1 MIPVIAKSAITKTLS
16 SPIIQKTLIIGG
28 VVVIAYLFSK
38 KIGRFLNKNIKNI
51 QENIDYNKELD
62 KSKESYPKTQYKNFA
77 DAIQKAFDPIGIA
90 GGTDEDTIYNV
101 MRKLKTNNDWLL
113 LNKAYGIRKYEDFT
127 YVPWGENYEFNMV
140 EAINFEDEN
149 AEMRNKINAILKSKN
164 LKYRM

>member
-1 MIPVIAKSAITKTLS
+1 MIPVIAKSLS
-16 SPIIQKTLIIGG
+16 KPIVRKALIVGG

-38 KIGRFLNKNIKNI
+38 RIGRFFNKNIKDI
-51 QENIDYNKELD
+51 QENLDYNKELD

-77 DAIQKAFDPIGIA
+77 DGIEKAFNPYGF
-90 GGTDEDTIYNV
+90 GYGTDEKTIYDV

-113 LNKAYGIRKYEDFT
+113 LNKAFGVREYIDYSFNPFGTT
-127 YVPWGENYEFNMV
+127 YNYNMV
-140 EAINFEDEN
+140 EMINYEDEG

>member
-1 MIPVIAKSAITKTLS
+1 MIPVIAKSLS
-16 SPIIQKTLIIGG
+16 KPIVRKALIVGG

-38 KIGRFLNKNIKNI
+38 RIGRFFSKNIKDI
-51 QENIDYNKELD
+51 QEDIDYNKELD

-77 DAIQKAFDPIGIA
+77 DAIEKAFSPYGY
-90 GGTDEDTIYNV
+90 GYGTDEASIYNV

-113 LNKAYGIRKYEDFT
+113 LNKAFGVREYIDYSFNPFGTT
-127 YVPWGENYEFNMV
+127 YNFNMV
-140 EAINFEDEN
+140 EMINYEDEG